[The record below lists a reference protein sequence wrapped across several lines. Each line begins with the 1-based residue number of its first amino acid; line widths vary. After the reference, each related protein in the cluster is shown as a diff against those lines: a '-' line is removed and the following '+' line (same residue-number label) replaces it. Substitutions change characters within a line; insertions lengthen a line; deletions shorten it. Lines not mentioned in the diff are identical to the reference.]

1 MAVRELANRSLDEG
15 SPSVEIQQSQYSTS
29 TCRRKHTPTPSASS
43 SNLET
48 CTLIGDRYIARRRP
62 GDTCLLEMG
71 SSSRRLSLHRHQVDG
86 ATSVNTSL
94 EKGLVNIEA
103 PETGITYIPIWAR
116 RGPSTSSSPSSA
128 AWRKA
133 RDANTEALET
143 GLTFRPIQAKERGPA
158 LTQRQVSPIDRSGH
172 ESRRD
177 FEVRPSA
184 QRQASAI
191 SRSGSILENRHLPLG
206 ERLVRPVRS
215 SAWPLCI
222 QPEMGSSFA
231 CSQGSAG

>member
-1 MAVRELANRSLDEG
+1 
-15 SPSVEIQQSQYSTS
+15 
-29 TCRRKHTPTPSASS
+29 
-43 SNLET
+43 
-48 CTLIGDRYIARRRP
+48 
-62 GDTCLLEMG
+62 MG

-172 ESRRD
+172 EARRD